1 MVEDTFVMIKP
12 DGVRKKLIGEI
23 INRFESSGLNLKALK
38 QLKLTR
44 EQAKKLYSIHQG
56 RPFFEDLV
64 DYVTSGEVVVMLL
77 SGENAISIVRKIMG
91 ATDPKEAEPGTIRGD
106 YALDISENLVH
117 GSDSKES
124 AEREIPI
131 FFQG

>member
-23 INRFESSGLNLKALK
+23 INRFESRGLNLKALK

-77 SGENAISIVRKIMG
+77 SGKNAISIVRKMMG